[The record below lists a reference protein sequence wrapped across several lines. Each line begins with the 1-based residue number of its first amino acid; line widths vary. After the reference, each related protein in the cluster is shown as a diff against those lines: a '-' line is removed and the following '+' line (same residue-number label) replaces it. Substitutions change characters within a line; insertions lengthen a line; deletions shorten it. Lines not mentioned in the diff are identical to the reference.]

1 MQLFKH
7 LVGLRV
13 NVDFAV
19 EAHEDEDLNFE
30 NFLHRELHHAR
41 DRLVIRVLVIVEL
54 GHQKNHA
61 DQEPTSRVNTEGFRT

>member
-13 NVDFAV
+13 DVDFAV
-19 EAHEDEDLNFE
+19 QAHEDEDLDFE

-54 GHQKNHA
+54 GH
-61 DQEPTSRVNTEGFRT
+61 